1 MAKKKK
7 EDMKKR
13 IAANSIVCVC
23 NHIRSTP
30 HCIMFRLGFRE
41 EGVHYVSEGPHK
53 YVTTNVCGLYE
64 SLTVFFEASKA
75 SLLEVTPVED
85 LPL

>member
-1 MAKKKK
+1 
-7 EDMKKR
+7 
-13 IAANSIVCVC
+13 
-23 NHIRSTP
+23 
-30 HCIMFRLGFRE
+30 MFRLGFRE